1 MDTEGFTFDL
11 VTQRFLKNRWGTELG
26 KIVLKEVIDGVKN
39 DVEIRAILDPYV
51 LDHPENRDP
60 YGHPYYPPSQ
70 MDENYFWVL
79 TQDDLRGIHVYSESF
94 PQNSS
99 WNAKSLNYSRF
110 HNCDF
115 QNANLERTELSMA
128 TFERCNLRGVILAG
142 SGGFG
147 TRFIESNLAE
157 ACLWN
162 FGLINGDFSGSDLS
176 DIYLEST
183 TLENIKV
190 NYMTVI
196 NGTFAKSWRKRK
208 QLGKELP
215 EYLKSFRVAFETA
228 NLWHRVDYFL
238 YLERTENRKH
248 ILYEKMCIEK
258 TRATITEW
266 LSDLLW
272 GETTGYGTKPFRL
285 VIISVLVAFV
295 YAVIFQ
301 FTGNPA
307 SDGSFA
313 TSVYFSFTTFSTLG
327 YGDLSYMADR
337 WIMRLL
343 SSSEAIIGAT
353 LIATFVG
360 VLSRKVI
367 RH

>member
-11 VTQRFLKNRWGTELG
+11 VTQRFLKNRWETELG
-26 KIVLKEVIDGVKN
+26 KKVLEEVIDGVKN
-39 DVEIRAILDPYV
+39 GVEVRAILDPYV
-51 LDHPENRDP
+51 LEHSENKDP
-60 YGHPYYPPSQ
+60 YGHPFYPPSE
-70 MDENYFWVL
+70 MEENDFWVL
-79 TQDDLRGIHVYSESF
+79 TQDDLRGIHIYNESF

-99 WNAKSLNYSRF
+99 LTKKSLNYSRF
-110 HNCDF
+110 YNCDF
-115 QNANLERTELSMA
+115 QNSNLERTELSMA
-128 TFERCNLRGVILAG
+128 TFEKCNLKGVILAG

-147 TRFIESNLAE
+147 TRFIDSNLTE
-157 ACLWN
+157 ACLLD

-176 DIYLEST
+176 NMYLEST

-190 NYMTVI
+190 NYMTVTDGSFGK
-196 NGTFAKSWRKRK
+196 NWRKRK

-215 EYLKSFRVAFETA
+215 EYLKSFRVAFQNA

-238 YLERTENRKH
+238 NLERTENRKH
-248 ILYEKMCIEK
+248 ILYKKMCLDK
-258 TRATITEW
+258 TITATTEW
-266 LSDLLW
+266 FSDLLW
-272 GETTGYGTKPFRL
+272 GATTGYGTKPFRL
-285 VIISVLVAFV
+285 VILSIIVAFL
-295 YAVIFQ
+295 YATIFQ
-301 FTGNPA
+301 FAGNPA

-327 YGDLSYMADR
+327 YGDLSYRNTR

-343 SSSEAIIGAT
+343 SSSEALVGAT
-353 LIATFVG
+353 LIATFVA